1 MNDAQ
6 NICVNGQ
13 FNAKMEMQLLFLCLF
28 LSKMFFFNSHLLI
41 AGHL

>member
-13 FNAKMEMQLLFLCLF
+13 FNAKMEMQLLFLCLND
-28 LSKMFFFNSHLLI
+28 FFSTAI
-41 AGHL
+41 C